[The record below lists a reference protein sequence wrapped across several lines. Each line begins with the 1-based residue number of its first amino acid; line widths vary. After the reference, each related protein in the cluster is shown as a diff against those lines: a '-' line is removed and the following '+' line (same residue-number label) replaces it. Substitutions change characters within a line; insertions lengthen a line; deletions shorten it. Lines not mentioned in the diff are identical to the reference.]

1 MISQIEMTLI
11 PKQNT
16 LSPNKIVVLVY
27 NMYRMKYENF
37 IIIDPGRAELNS
49 LKIFK
54 TCEKRSQKMG
64 DLHTFA

>member
-11 PKQNT
+11 SKQST
-16 LSPNKIVVLVY
+16 LSSNKIVVLVY

-37 IIIDPGRAELNS
+37 RQIDLGRAELNS

-54 TCEKRSQKMG
+54 TRKKRSQKIG

>member
-16 LSPNKIVVLVY
+16 LSLNIIVVLVY
-27 NMYRMKYENF
+27 NMYRMKCENF
-37 IIIDPGRAELNS
+37 IKIDPGRAELNS
-49 LKIFK
+49 LKVFK
-54 TCEKRSQKMG
+54 TCEKRSRKMS

>member
-37 IIIDPGRAELNS
+37 IKIDPGRAELNS
-49 LKIFK
+49 LKIVK
-54 TCEKRSQKMG
+54 TCEKRSKKMG